1 MDNAVALVQAYLRL
15 HGYFTVTEFP
25 VVEALR
31 HGGYRSATDLDVL
44 AVRFAHAGH
53 VGPRHRSA
61 RDDDDHLAADPAL
74 DVPADRPDMIIAEV
88 KEGAAVL
95 NAAATDPAVLQAAL
109 VRFGCCPHADVPGLV
124 TALLRRG
131 HTTLPNGHQVR
142 LLAFGATVGVPDGP
156 YRCVALGD
164 VVDYLRRYVH
174 AHFDALRAMNP
185 KDPAFGFLLTI
196 EKALRGRP
204 AVSAPG
210 AAGSDDPPA
219 LADLVATPT
228 HARLG
233 ATR

>member
-25 VVEALR
+25 IVEALR
-31 HGGYRSATDLDVL
+31 HGGYRSATDIDVL

-53 VGPRHRSA
+53 VGPRHRSV
-61 RDDDDHLAADPAL
+61 RDRDQLAADPAL
-74 DVPADRPDMIIAEV
+74 DVPTDRPDMIIAEV
-88 KEGAAVL
+88 KEGVAVL
-95 NAAATDPAVLQAAL
+95 NSAATDPAVLQAAL
-109 VRFGCCPHADVPGLV
+109 VRFGCCPRADVPALV
-124 TALLRRG
+124 TALLHRG
-131 HTTLPNGHQVR
+131 HSTLPNGHQVR

-185 KDPAFGFLLTI
+185 KDPAFGFLFTL

-204 AVSAPG
+204 QDPVAAR
-210 AAGSDDPPA
+210 AAGVGSPA
-219 LADLVATPT
+219 LPDPVAVPTP
-228 HARLG
+228 AGLG
-233 ATR
+233 VTR